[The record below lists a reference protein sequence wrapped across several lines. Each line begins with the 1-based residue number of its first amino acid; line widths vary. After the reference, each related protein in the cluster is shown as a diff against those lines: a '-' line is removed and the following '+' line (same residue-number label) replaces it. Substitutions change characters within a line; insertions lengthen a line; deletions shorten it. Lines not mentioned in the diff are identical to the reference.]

1 LIPIRDTIPSR
12 RPPFVTWSLIAV
24 NVAVFL
30 YELTL
35 DPQDLERLVYSFGV
49 VPARFGASHGGY
61 WTLLTC
67 MFLHGGWA
75 HVIGNMWSLWI
86 FGDNVEDVMG
96 RWRFLTFYLLTG
108 VVAGLTHVLTNAGSD
123 VPTVGAS
130 GAIAGVL
137 GAYFVLFPRAR
148 IIAMLPILFFPF
160 FFEVPAVM
168 YLLFWFVTN
177 LLSGTF
183 STLGP
188 ENVQGVAFW
197 AHVGGFAAGVVLH
210 RLFLEPKGR
219 RGRRREPDEFGI
231 EDSWAWRPRA
241 EV

>member
-1 LIPIRDTIPSR
+1 LIPIRDTIPNR
-12 RPPFVTWSLIAV
+12 RTPFVTWSLIAI

-35 DPQDLERLVYSFGV
+35 DPQDLERLVYNFGV
-49 VPARFGASHGGY
+49 VPARFGVSQGGY

-67 MFLHGGWA
+67 MFLHGGWG

-108 VVAGLTHVLTNAGSD
+108 VVAGLTHIFTNGGSQ

-168 YLLFWFVTN
+168 YLLFWFLTN
-177 LLSGTF
+177 LLSGTL
-183 STLGP
+183 SGLGP
-188 ENVQGVAFW
+188 QNVRGVAWW

-231 EDSWAWRPRA
+231 EGPWGWRPRREA
-241 EV
+241 